1 MEITDQSRI
10 TPEVIEGFTS
20 ALLMRNFDN
29 PRPTPEFHRELWE
42 MCASDRSQVA
52 IAAPR
57 GHAKSTCITHAY
69 TLASVLFRE
78 RQFVIIISETESQSI
93 LFLEDIKAEI
103 LENEDLIALFGTMK
117 LKKDTSTDIVVEMHD
132 GYKFRIIAKGSEQKI
147 RGLKWGGKRPDLIV
161 GDDLESDESVL
172 SKERR
177 EKFRNWFFSAVLP
190 ALSEYGVIR
199 IVGTVLHMDSLLER
213 LLKNSAWYS
222 KRFQAH
228 GENFSDILWPDLW
241 PRERL
246 EAKRVEYIE
255 EGFPEGYSQE
265 YLNWPIDAESAL
277 FRRKDFLKIQEED
290 WNKPK
295 TYYAAADFAI
305 SEKEKGDSTVIV
317 VGGVDNEGYLHIVD
331 IVKGRYDSLEIMERL
346 FEINARYSPEMFIFE
361 TEKVDKALGPFLDR
375 EMMNRGEF
383 FRIEK
388 MTPTKDKIQR
398 AQGIAARMRQGGVK
412 FDQDA
417 DWFPDLQDEMMK
429 VTRSGVRG
437 RHDDQLDA
445 MAWLGLGI
453 NKFFEAPTRTEL
465 EEDEWREAE
474 MMSMSFQ
481 PKSIA
486 CGY

>member
-1 MEITDQSRI
+1 MF
-10 TPEVIEGFTS
+10 GG
-20 ALLMRNFDN
+20 MR
-29 PRPTPEFHRELWE
+29 
-42 MCASDRSQVA
+42 
-52 IAAPR
+52 
-57 GHAKSTCITHAY
+57 
-69 TLASVLFRE
+69 
-78 RQFVIIISETESQSI
+78 
-93 LFLEDIKAEI
+93 
-103 LENEDLIALFGTMK
+103 
-117 LKKDTSTDIVVEMHD
+117 LKKDTSTDIIVEMHD
-132 GYKFRIIAKGSEQKI
+132 GHRFRIIAKGSEQKI
-147 RGLKWGGKRPDLIV
+147 RGLKWGGKRPDLIIC
-161 GDDLESDESVL
+161 DDIEDDEQVL

-199 IVGTVLHMDSLLER
+199 VVGTVLHMDSLLER
-213 LLKNSAWYS
+213 LLNNSNWLS
-222 KRFQAH
+222 KRYQAH
-228 GENFSDILWPDLW
+228 NKDFSELLWPEMW
-241 PRERL
+241 PQKRL
-246 EAKRVEYIE
+246 EAKRNEYIE

-317 VGGVDNEGYLHIVD
+317 VGGLDNEGYLYIVD
-331 IVKGRYDSLEIMERL
+331 VLKARMDSLEIMERL
-346 FEINARYSPEMFIFE
+346 FEVNKRYEPEMFIFE
-361 TEKVDKALGPFLDR
+361 TEKVDKAIGPFLDR
-375 EMMNRGEF
+375 EMMNKGEF

-412 FDQDA
+412 FDHDA

-437 RHDDQLDA
+437 KHDDQLDA

-453 NKFFEAPTRTEL
+453 NKFHNAPTEEELMEEEFEAME
-465 EEDEWREAE
+465 RE
-474 MMSMSFQ
+474 SISFI
-481 PKSIA
+481 PKSVA
-486 CGY
+486 TGY